1 MSDPR
6 ISWTSIFSKWKH
18 MSPRLIR
25 VVMVLAFSLYL
36 SFWKSTHTKMFLIE
50 HRPSSPFPRKK
61 HILKTKLEMII
72 SEYIKIFSWNKLFS
86 QWHYFTFEFLIFSHK
101 LVNIYY
107 RWTNADTTGTPLFSD
122 SSFSYNRIDPFLH
135 SDITYLI
142 HSLGKRLNLLLLLLL
157 SQHFPSL

>member
-6 ISWTSIFSKWKH
+6 ISWTSVFSEWKH

-36 SFWKSTHTKMFLIE
+36 SFWKNTHTKMFLIE

-107 RWTNADTTGTPLFSD
+107 RWTNADTTEGKSVQTTLMLQASSIISIPVALLCSQILPLA
-122 SSFSYNRIDPFLH
+122 I
-135 SDITYLI
+135 IELI
-142 HSLGKRLNLLLLLLL
+142 HS
-157 SQHFPSL
+157 STVVSHT

>member
-107 RWTNADTTGTPLFSD
+107 RWTNADTTEGKSVQTTLMLQASSIISIPVAFLCSQILPLA
-122 SSFSYNRIDPFLH
+122 I
-135 SDITYLI
+135 IELI
-142 HSLGKRLNLLLLLLL
+142 HS
-157 SQHFPSL
+157 STVISHT